1 MKKAFAIIL
10 LLVSVNC
17 FGQLNKTYD
26 SIDKVIAFIDNAKFS
41 KKIVLENEEFQN
53 QVTDGGGILE
63 ALYINNSLSKI
74 EVNICVLNSIHLK
87 KYYINNDEL
96 IYVSESFGTFFYDVA
111 NDSFNYSNLENK
123 YLGKFYFS
131 NGKLIDSEITGYNR
145 FLSNEQSINELSLEK
160 NLLEIELV
168 LYKDFN
174 EYLFLI
180 QNNNSKKINLNTSSF
195 MIGDTYTPQ
204 TNIQFDFEKHE
215 IKSESFQLLDSI
227 ADFLMRHDS
236 LIIEIGVHLDRKH
249 DRYANRIDSKRA
261 RSIETYL
268 IEKGIES
275 NRLMCKGY
283 GNTKPLI
290 TTEEIDKLNN
300 IEARELAHAKNRRI
314 EFKIVG
320 LR

>member
-10 LLVSVNC
+10 LLVSANC

-74 EVNICVLNSIHLK
+74 EVKIGVSNGIHLK

-96 IYVSESFGTFFYDVA
+96 IYVSESFGTFFYDVE
-111 NDSFNYSNLENK
+111 NDSFSYSNLENK

-131 NGKLIDSEITGYNR
+131 NGKLIDSELTGYNR
-145 FLSNEQSINELSLEK
+145 FFSNEQSINELSLEK

-180 QNNNSKKINLNTSSF
+180 QNNNSKKITLNTSSF

-204 TNIQFDFEKHE
+204 TNIQFDFEKYE

-227 ADFLMRHDS
+227 ADFLMKHDS
-236 LIIEIGVHLDRKH
+236 LILEIGVHLDRKH

-261 RSIETYL
+261 RSIEAYL

-275 NRLMCKGY
+275 SRLMCKGY

-290 TTEEIDKLNN
+290 TTEEIDKLNS